1 MKKINVLLI
10 AVLSSIFFS
19 CGNKEGKNDTNEDVA
34 LKELAKACSCNELV
48 LTEKEKDEDEDGNI
62 SLLGK
67 NITKKGSKEL
77 FTGICVEKDQND
89 SIVKKLDVKNGWLIK
104 EISKVKIANKYITT
118 IDMTYD
124 NAEPSDG
131 YTLIY
136 KNSPKYY
143 YTANCEEF
151 KNGILY
157 NYWSLSIL
165 DNDEQLFFK
174 SELIN
179 GENPENDGKLK
190 GMTDFE
196 DTISPF
202 GWCLNHPTSVEK
214 CLKAL
219 NLIKTETPRFDYWKV

>member
-19 CGNKEGKNDTNEDVA
+19 CGNKEGKSDTNEDVA

-48 LTEKEKDEDEDGNI
+48 LTEKEKDEDGNI

-124 NAEPSDG
+124 NAEPNDG
-131 YTLIY
+131 YNLIY
-136 KNSPKYY
+136 DNSPKVY
-143 YTANCEEF
+143 YTTNCEEF

-157 NYWSLSIL
+157 NKWSLSIMDDD
-165 DNDEQLFFK
+165 DNLFFE

-179 GENPENDGKLK
+179 GENPENEGKPK
-190 GMTDFE
+190 WMTDF
-196 DTISPF
+196 DDMISPY
-202 GWCLNHPTSVEK
+202 GWMLRYPNSVEK
-214 CLKAL
+214 CFQALKT
-219 NLIKTETPRFDYWKV
+219 IKTETPHFDYWKV